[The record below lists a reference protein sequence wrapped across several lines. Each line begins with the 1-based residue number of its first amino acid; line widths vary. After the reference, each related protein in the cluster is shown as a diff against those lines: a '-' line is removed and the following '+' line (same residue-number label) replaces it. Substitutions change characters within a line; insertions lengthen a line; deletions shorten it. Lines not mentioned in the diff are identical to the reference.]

1 MSIETL
7 RPNAVGDEENLIDY
21 PAAGDNYE
29 EVDEATP
36 DEDGGYVFQTTGTV
50 FIRDLYNIQDHS
62 IGAET
67 INHVTVYA
75 RCRCYNSP
83 NGDETV
89 KIAIKSGATV
99 AEGNE
104 ESLTSSWTNYSK
116 QWTTDPNT
124 GSAWTWSAIDALQAG
139 VALRPQF
146 SNSGMCTQLYV
157 EVDYTAVTEK
167 TSSDAGSG
175 ADAYVSLEKTEA
187 KSSSD
192 TGSGVEGTPMQSAVL
207 AGNETGSGIEA
218 LIARLLTGDETG
230 TSVEVGNLLR
240 AFFVSE
246 MGRGSDSLIV
256 KIETPTKG
264 GGMKLWT

>member
-7 RPNAVGDEENLIDY
+7 RPNAVGDETNLI
-21 PAAGDNYE
+21 PNTGANWE
-29 EVDEATP
+29 CVDEAEA
-36 DEDGGYVFQTTGTV
+36 DEDTTYVYKQTGAA
-50 FIRDLYNIQDHS
+50 FIRDLHNIQDHS
-62 IGAET
+62 AGAGT

-75 RCRCYNSP
+75 RCRHWSGENQ
-83 NGDETV
+83 GQRA
-89 KIAIKSGATV
+89 KIAIKTHNTPY
-99 AEGNE
+99 EGDE
-104 ESLTSSWTNYSK
+104 ETTTSSYANYSK
-116 QWTTDPNT
+116 QWATNPNT
-124 GSAWTWSAIDALQAG
+124 GSAWTWTEIDNLQAG
-139 VALRPQF
+139 VALKPANNY
-146 SNSGMCTQLYV
+146 SAMCTQVYV
-157 EVDYTAVTEK
+157 EVNYGVTPK
-167 TSSDAGSG
+167 TSADAGSG

-192 TGSGVEGTPMQSAVL
+192 TGSGVEGTPVPSAFL

-240 AFFVSE
+240 AFFASE
-246 MGRGSDSLIV
+246 LGRGSDSLIA